1 LLMTDKIVVLSTC
14 ATEEEAEKLA
24 RVLVE
29 ARVAA
34 CVTMVPGVRSVYRWQ
49 GAIES
54 AAECLL
60 IIKSSR
66 QLFEPLRMA
75 LEEAHAYD
83 VPELLAVPVVEGS
96 ANYLNWL
103 EGRPGGCTTG
113 ASGST
118 PEKRS
123 PNACTAG
130 ATMRSCA
137 TSSARG

>member
-1 LLMTDKIVVLSTC
+1 MTDKIVVLSTC
-14 ATEEEAEKLA
+14 ATEEQAAKLA

-34 CVTMVPGVRSVYRWQ
+34 CVTMVPGARSVYRWQ

-66 QLFEPLRMA
+66 RLFEPLRVA

-83 VPELLAVPVVEGS
+83 VPEVLAMPVVEG
-96 ANYLNWL
+96 APQYINWL
-103 EGRPGGCTTG
+103 EEQLGG
-113 ASGST
+113 
-118 PEKRS
+118 
-123 PNACTAG
+123 
-130 ATMRSCA
+130 
-137 TSSARG
+137 

>member
-1 LLMTDKIVVLSTC
+1 MTDKIVVLSTC

-103 EGRPGGCTTG
+103 EGQLGG
-113 ASGST
+113 
-118 PEKRS
+118 
-123 PNACTAG
+123 
-130 ATMRSCA
+130 
-137 TSSARG
+137 

>member
-1 LLMTDKIVVLSTC
+1 MTDKIVVLSTC

-75 LEEAHAYD
+75 LEEAHVYD

-103 EGRPGGCTTG
+103 EGQLG
-113 ASGST
+113 A
-118 PEKRS
+118 
-123 PNACTAG
+123 
-130 ATMRSCA
+130 
-137 TSSARG
+137 

>member
-1 LLMTDKIVVLSTC
+1 
-14 ATEEEAEKLA
+14 
-24 RVLVE
+24 VLVE

-103 EGRPGGCTTG
+103 EGQLG
-113 ASGST
+113 A
-118 PEKRS
+118 
-123 PNACTAG
+123 
-130 ATMRSCA
+130 
-137 TSSARG
+137 